1 MVWTSHGI
9 VGQMLPVFETKRLTP
24 RQGSA
29 HSLSSF
35 NVTSAFLRV
44 ELMPLTSAAECL
56 MADSKILMSFIH
68 LLFISMYFIL
78 HRNKASLQMMN

>member
-24 RQGSA
+24 RQGSE

-44 ELMPLTSAAECL
+44 ELIPLTAAECL
-56 MADSKILMSFIH
+56 MADSQILMSFIH
-68 LLFISMYFIL
+68 LFFISMYFIQ
-78 HRNKASLQMMN
+78 HRNKASLQMMK